1 MLLASCISSC
11 ILWINEVIQPTSVT
25 VGLAWPRILPFFR
38 AGVCVCVCVC
48 VCCMCMSDH
57 PWIIDMEDRVGAQKE
72 EVH

>member
-1 MLLASCISSC
+1 MHLVLYFMEQRGCA
-11 ILWINEVIQPTSVT
+11 TSVT

-48 VCCMCMSDH
+48 CMCMSDH
-57 PWIIDMEDRVGAQKE
+57 PWIIDMEDSVGAQKE